1 MKAEIISWV
10 EVENDSTQG
19 REILAGIVEGSR
31 FGAIV
36 SIEKVEKGF
45 LLIIERGDRSRRT
58 ISILETLEGAQAAA
72 SHLIAIK

>member
-1 MKAEIISWV
+1 MKAEITSWI

-19 REILAGIVEGSR
+19 REIVAGIVEGSR
-31 FGAIV
+31 FGATV
-36 SIEKVEKGF
+36 SIEKIEQGF